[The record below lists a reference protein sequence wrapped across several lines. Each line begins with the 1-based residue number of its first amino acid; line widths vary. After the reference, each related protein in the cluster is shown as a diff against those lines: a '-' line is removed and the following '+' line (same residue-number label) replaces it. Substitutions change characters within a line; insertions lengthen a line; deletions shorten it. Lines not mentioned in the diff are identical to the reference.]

1 MDVEDGV
8 SVTRPVYIR
17 RVRILVALLLVACG
31 STPSVDGGPC
41 DASCPVPVD
50 ASVVDS
56 SLADAGSDP
65 FAATVLPTSAGILFR
80 LAFQNTVFEVDPDD
94 AGRIVTFSLDGV
106 NVLVPSGTYFGS
118 VFWPSPQSAWP
129 GGWPPPAEFD
139 TTPYSGGI
147 EGNAIVLHGTA
158 ASSAFHMLRVT
169 KRFTAN
175 AEHQVVTIEYTL
187 HNDGVSTAMVAP
199 WEITR
204 VRPGGLIFFPDSGAS
219 LIAFSN
225 PAIPFTSAESARW
238 FEYRAAAITAS
249 SKSGADA
256 TEGWAA
262 HVDCHA
268 TLERT
273 CGGPSLVLIKSF
285 ADVAPATFA
294 PGEAEVELYA
304 DGAHGYVELEDQ
316 GSYAAIPAGGERTWV
331 MHWYLRELPSLATLN
346 GNPALLDFVR
356 SQL

>member
-1 MDVEDGV
+1 
-8 SVTRPVYIR
+8 
-17 RVRILVALLLVACG
+17 
-31 STPSVDGGPC
+31 
-41 DASCPVPVD
+41 VPVD
-50 ASVVDS
+50 ARVIDS
-56 SLADAGSDP
+56 SIADSGSDP
-65 FAATVLPTSAGILFR
+65 FAATVLPTSEGTLLR
-80 LAFQNTVFEVDPDD
+80 LAFQSTVFEVDRDD
-94 AGRIVTFSLDGV
+94 AGRIVTFSLGGL
-106 NVLVPSGTYFGS
+106 NVLVSNGTNFGS

-129 GGWPPPAEFD
+129 SAWPPPPEFD
-139 TTPYSGGI
+139 TTQYSGGI

-158 ASSAFHMLRVT
+158 ASSAFRMLRAT

-175 AEHQVVTIEYTL
+175 AEHQVITIEYTL
-187 HNDGVSTAMVAP
+187 HNDGVSTVMVAP

-204 VRPGGLIFFPDSGAS
+204 VYPGGLTFFPDSGAS

-225 PAIPFTSAESARW
+225 PAIPFTRAESARW

-262 HVDCHA
+262 HVDCHS

-273 CGGPSLVLIKSF
+273 CSGPSLVLIKSF
-285 ADVAPATFA
+285 SDVARADFA

-331 MHWYLRELPSLATLN
+331 MHWYLRELPSLTTLN